1 MVEYDSK
8 NQTEEYVTAAPV
20 TVPVVVS
27 GVPVPQIDI
36 SDDMIKTYNY
46 RRSVMWFSG
55 IDIFFSAIYCLYVPY
70 FLIPLLIAFT
80 GYCVLVNII
89 GRLAY
94 FFAYYHSLDG
104 QSRQEHA
111 FDFAWV
117 MIATVISIWVCEI
130 IYKFIK
136 YYGKLSEREVLFLKQ
151 NAHPN
156 YVHRRFYYV

>member
-1 MVEYDSK
+1 MRLV
-8 NQTEEYVTAAPV
+8 Q
-20 TVPVVVS
+20 
-27 GVPVPQIDI
+27 
-36 SDDMIKTYNY
+36 
-46 RRSVMWFSG
+46 
-55 IDIFFSAIYCLYVPY
+55 CY
-70 FLIPLLIAFT
+70 FV
-80 GYCVLVNII
+80 YCVLVNII

-94 FFAYYHSLDG
+94 FFIYYHSLDG

-151 NAHPN
+151 NSHPN